1 VLQNQPSLKEVNRSK
16 PPGVRKGLHRRLVDP
31 IMELLRMGA
40 SPERLAWSIT
50 AGLLIGINPL
60 FGSATILCLLVA
72 ALFRLNVAA
81 SQLGNYLVYPLQL
94 ALAIPFL
101 QLGSKVFHTAP
112 LPLSHRALMA
122 MGREHP
128 VALIR
133 QIWSWEW
140 HALIVWSGIAI
151 VLTPLIALTLRPLL
165 ARILASM
172 ERPNTLKP

>member
-1 VLQNQPSLKEVNRSK
+1 MLQNEQSLKEVNQSE
-16 PPGVRKGLHRRLVDP
+16 PTGVRKGLRRRLVDP
-31 IMELLRMGA
+31 VIELLRMGA
-40 SPERLAWSIT
+40 SPERLAWSIA

-60 FGSATILCLLVA
+60 FGSATVLCLLVA

-94 ALAIPFL
+94 ALVIPFL
-101 QLGSKVFHTAP
+101 QLGSKAFHTAP

-128 VALIR
+128 VTLIR
-133 QIWSWEW
+133 QIWLWEW
-140 HALIVWSGIAI
+140 HAVIVWSGIAI
-151 VLTPLIALTLRPLL
+151 VLTPLIALALRPLL
-165 ARILASM
+165 ARILASL